1 MLTESQL
8 KVYEDYHDMWVRWKK
23 PLNSAVVLDAED
35 KGGAENLDITECA
48 YTKYDVH
55 TPNNNE

>member
-1 MLTESQL
+1 MTL
-8 KVYEDYHDMWVRWKK
+8 WVKWKK
-23 PLNSAVVLDAED
+23 PLNLAVVLDAED
-35 KGGAENLDITECA
+35 KEGAENLDITECS